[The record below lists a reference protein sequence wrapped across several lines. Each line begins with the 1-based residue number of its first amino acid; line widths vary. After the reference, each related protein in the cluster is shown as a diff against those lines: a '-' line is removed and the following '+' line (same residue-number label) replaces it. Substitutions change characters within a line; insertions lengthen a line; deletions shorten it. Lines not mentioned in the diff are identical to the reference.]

1 MKIIPVLAP
10 SYQEFRYF
18 VQDNQLKFQQFAY
31 ITTEDSLRGYG
42 GIVIVLPNWKR
53 NDKYDVNFRRRLIEM
68 EVLKRI
74 FLARHVEI

>member
-31 ITTEDSLRGYG
+31 ITTEDNLRGYG
-42 GIVIVLPNWKR
+42 GIVIALPNWKR
-53 NDKYDVNFRRRLIEM
+53 NHKYDVNFRRRLIEM
-68 EVLKRI
+68 EVLKHI